1 MALRLTWG
9 TREWLYV
16 TVTVEGATLDAQ
28 PVSVRLTPH
37 WQPPGGWV
45 PAGWVGD
52 PGPTR
57 EARVLLGP
65 GDDLDPPPG
74 TYLVAARVLDDPEQP
89 ILIAGTLEVTD

>member
-16 TVTVEGATLDAQ
+16 TVTVDGATLDAQ
-28 PVSVRLTPH
+28 PVTVRLTPH
-37 WQPPGGWV
+37 GQPPSGWV

-52 PGPTR
+52 TGPSR

-65 GDDLDPPPG
+65 GDDLDPTPG
-74 TYLVAARVLDDPEQP
+74 TYLVDVQVSDDPEQP
-89 ILIAGTLEVTD
+89 IMSAGTLVIT